1 MRSLKNKS
9 GVVFDIATRDAD
21 MFVECFENLKANN
34 GHRVDFE
41 VSRCKSLPDLEQDSG
56 NGGSSGGGGGYGG
69 ARGGGGGASYGGGG
83 KGGDERRG
91 GGYEGKD
98 GNRRGGD
105 REDRGG
111 NSGHNGGGGG
121 GNWGQ
126 GYNRDIAKPDQ
137 DDVNGDKPL
146 YNFQSKPRKFNDF
159 NKSSLDESAC
169 ESTYGGGSTAYS
181 QNHMTPEY
189 KAHDN
194 YKPRYNDFGN
204 RSPQMNEFHQKQ
216 SQQSGSTLYFTNLSY
231 STNEHELMA
240 FLKSNSFNPK
250 RAKLLYDSEGKS
262 KGTGFV

>member
-121 GNWGQ
+121 NWGQ

-137 DDVNGDKPL
+137 DDVHGDKPL

-159 NKSSLDESAC
+159 NKSPLDESAC

-194 YKPRYNDFGN
+194 HKPRYNDFGN